1 MDDIPITF
9 EHKLRGVKIG
19 PGHDKIKT
27 GSSERGVILA
37 LQIITMKYILY
48 AYGTTKTDST

>member
-48 AYGTTKTDST
+48 AYWTTKTDST